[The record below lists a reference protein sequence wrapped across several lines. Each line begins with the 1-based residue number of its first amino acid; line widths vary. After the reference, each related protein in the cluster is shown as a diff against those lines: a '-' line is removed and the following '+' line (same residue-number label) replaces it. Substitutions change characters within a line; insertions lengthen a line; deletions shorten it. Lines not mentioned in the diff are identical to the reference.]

1 MGRPPKPLEQR
12 RRTGRS
18 PGRDSG
24 GRPLPGIATVTAL
37 PMAEDGPPATP
48 ADLLTAQRAGSCPYR
63 DRTAD
68 KDCPV
73 CLLEHG
79 REAWVRLWTAGK
91 TWLSPQTDWDIMVD
105 LCQGYDEEAH
115 HRFVLAEDG
124 AYVKGQRGGLVA
136 HPAQAM
142 LRAVVAEMS
151 RLRGLCGFTP
161 SDRGRLGVGEVKKG
175 TSELQKLLEKR
186 AERGTRGA

>member
-1 MGRPPKPLEQR
+1 VPGGRPPKPLEQK

-24 GRPLPGIATVTAL
+24 GRKLPTGATVTEL
-37 PMAEDGPPATP
+37 PGVDKPPP
-48 ADLLTAQRAGSCPYR
+48 VPDDLETAKRASSCPYR
-63 DRTAD
+63 DRSSGD
-68 KDCPV
+68 DCV
-73 CLLEHG
+73 ICLAEHG
-79 REAWVRLWTAGK
+79 REAWNRLWTAGR

-115 HRFVLAEDG
+115 HRHVLAEDG

-175 TSELQKLLEKR
+175 TSPLEELLSRR
-186 AERGTRGA
+186 AHRA